1 MPGTGAHVIGVD
13 NAAFKREHRGNV
25 LIVGAVFS
33 GARLDGVLTDYVRRD
48 GRNATDVIA
57 AMISRSRFAPQ
68 LQAVL
73 LQGIAFA
80 GFNVIDLHALHRK
93 LGLAIAAV
101 ARKQPDLDAIKR
113 ALLGRVRGGERKWR
127 LIERAGPMQPV
138 AGIYAQAVGIE
149 MERLADLIE
158 RHAIYGRL
166 PEPLRVAH
174 MIAAGLS
181 TGESRHRA

>member
-1 MPGTGAHVIGVD
+1 MPGIGAHVIGVD
-13 NAAFKREHRGNV
+13 DAAFKREHRGDV

-33 GARLDGVLTDYVRRD
+33 GTRLDGVLSDHVRRD

-68 LQAVL
+68 LQVVL

-80 GFNVIDLHALHRK
+80 GFNVVDLHALHQK

-101 ARKQPDLDAIKR
+101 ARKRPDLDAIKR
-113 ALLGRVRGGERKWR
+113 ALLGRVRGGARKWR
-127 LIERAGPMQPV
+127 LIERAGPMQPL
-138 AGIYAQAVGIE
+138 AGLYAQAVGIE
-149 MERLADLIE
+149 MDQLADVIE
-158 RHAIYGRL
+158 RHAVHGRL

-181 TGESRHRA
+181 TGESRQRA